1 MEKEHTEAMPKMK
14 SKSAT
19 KKRFKLTASGKLK
32 RYRANASHI
41 LTKKNM
47 KRKRRLRTALV
58 VGPADHKRIRRLLS
72 Q

>member
-1 MEKEHTEAMPKMK
+1 MPKMK

-32 RYRANASHI
+32 RHHAYASHI

-47 KRKRRLRTALV
+47 KRKRHLRSADI
-58 VGPADHKRIRRLLS
+58 VGPEDFKRIRRLLVS
-72 Q
+72 